1 MSILLSA
8 MRSKIFLLL
17 MLFSPGILG
26 IPTDDVLQANESSV
40 DIGLS
45 KGVSKENNILIYMHM
60 QLRTLHAIIIKQQVI
75 TYNLSVKLYTAKIFI
90 KSDGHTVMNFKMK
103 SFSYKICC

>member
-1 MSILLSA
+1 
-8 MRSKIFLLL
+8 

-45 KGVSKENNILIYMHM
+45 KGVSKENNILIYM
-60 QLRTLHAIIIKQQVI
+60 QLRTLYAIIIKQQVI
-75 TYNLSVKLYTAKIFI
+75 TYTFLLNYIQLKFL
-90 KSDGHTVMNFKMK
+90 
-103 SFSYKICC
+103 

>member
-1 MSILLSA
+1 
-8 MRSKIFLLL
+8 

-45 KGVSKENNILIYMHM
+45 KGVSKENNILIYM

-75 TYNLSVKLYTAKIFI
+75 TYTFLLNYIQLKFLQK
-90 KSDGHTVMNFKMK
+90 VMD
-103 SFSYKICC
+103 IQL